1 MAIIR
6 NISELI
12 AHLEK
17 VKAEVGDQPVLLGQL
32 QANGKTV
39 RVTGIQDTTYS
50 VYGHVYLTN
59 MTQSE
64 AEKHL
69 GDF

>member
-1 MAIIR
+1 MAMIR
-6 NISELI
+6 SISELI

-17 VKAEVGDQPVLLGQL
+17 VKEQVGDKPVLLGQL

-39 RVTGIQDTTYS
+39 RMTGIQDTTYC

-59 MTQSE
+59 MSQSE
-64 AEKHL
+64 VETHL
-69 GDF
+69 EDF